1 MAIDQRGA
9 ESAQPE
15 TIKISDF
22 EKMLKTMRPILF
34 LVGAGM
40 AVGLLGGFL
49 YSISVAKEW
58 EAHAMV
64 RIGLAMRDLN
74 KIEIIESQ
82 ANVVERMRDA
92 MNKQEVSRLLRTNS
106 TWTSQDSQLLL
117 RSLKASIVPG
127 TDFIRISARGHSM
140 EAAKAIV
147 DAVITKLRTTHDKI
161 ARSSLEDMEQRLA
174 YIESKIAAKQKDV
187 SRLENQTIP
196 LLRQKELGTAQV
208 MLLKSMMDNA
218 SDQLNAFQR
227 ERLESLR
234 IIKMIQTNPTAPI
247 GGIYVESTPVFPNQP
262 KVLVIAVVLGGMI
275 GAFFAWCLIK
285 WKARY

>member
-15 TIKISDF
+15 TIKINDF
-22 EKMLKTMRPILF
+22 QKMLKTMRPILF

-49 YSISVAKEW
+49 YSISIPKEW
-58 EAHAMV
+58 EAHTMV

-82 ANVVERMRDA
+82 ANVVERIRDS

-106 TWTSQDSQLLL
+106 TWTSQDGLLLL

-127 TDFIRISARGHSM
+127 TDFIRISARGYSM
-140 EAAKAIV
+140 EAAKATV
-147 DAVITKLRTTHDKI
+147 GAVITKLRTTHDKI

-187 SRLENQTIP
+187 SHLENQTIP

-247 GGIYVESTPVFPNQP
+247 AGIYVESTPVFPNQP